1 MAINTTKDNSSIVIR
16 RAAQLLTCCVVLS
29 SIMYAHAAP
38 FVIYDGR
45 SAAMGGVGIVAN
57 ARNAAYHNPA
67 LLATNIEDYD
77 AVLLAPTYGQAT
89 TDPDKVEQ
97 SLDDLQKAALGSD
110 ATKIQSKLDLLKDTV
125 YEQDTTRSLAL
136 IVPST
141 IVGTSAFVNSYNYNT
156 VQATIGG
163 DNLSTV
169 PPTYVSTLDHRAVKL
184 TELGASAGTLL
195 DLSDG
200 VFGGMQIGVSAKF
213 LLLQTYGYSEPVNT
227 ANLGLNDNQLQRNS
241 MFNFDVGM
249 LREFGVWKLGLV
261 VKNILSKDFKYG
273 RQSDTFSI
281 APQARLGI
289 AYQSRRTLL
298 EFDTD
303 LTQNK
308 GIGYGED
315 NAYAAVGWE
324 YQVYSTVFV
333 RAGARQNLAG
343 NKLASGSFGL
353 GLGFWGFE
361 LDVAAVSSS
370 QEKAAY
376 ANLSY
381 KIGS

>member
-1 MAINTTKDNSSIVIR
+1 MVINTNKDNPSIVLR
-16 RAAQLLTCCVVLS
+16 RAAQLLTCCVALS

-57 ARNAAYHNPA
+57 ARNGAYHNPA

-89 TDPDKVEQ
+89 TDPDKLEQ
-97 SLDDLQKAALGSD
+97 SLDDLHKAALGSD
-110 ATKIQSKLDLLKDTV
+110 TKIQSQLDLLKDAV
-125 YEQDTTRSLAL
+125 YEKDTTRSLAL

-141 IVGTSAFVNSYNYNT
+141 IVGTSAFVNSYDYNT
-156 VQATIGG
+156 VLATIGG
-163 DNLSTV
+163 DNLGTV
-169 PPTYVSTLDHRAVKL
+169 PPTYVSTLDHRAVKV

-200 VFGGMQIGVSAKF
+200 IFGGMQIGVSAKF

-227 ANLGLNDNQLQRNS
+227 ANLGLNDSQLQRDS

-261 VKNILSKDFKYG
+261 VKNILSKDFRYG

-281 APQARLGI
+281 VPQARLGI

-333 RAGARQNLAG
+333 RAGARQNLTG